1 MMIYDDS
8 LFSIYFGDR
17 FQKIEPDQ
25 CKSLTGTSLF
35 SEKPFSVF
43 QEFMHLSAFT
53 FLHQVHKADGKII
66 KNRQIVQDVPLFF
79 QDGDYLITDQPTIGL
94 GIVTADCLPI
104 VYFDRAKK
112 VVGVAHAGWK
122 GSVAG
127 IATNVVVALQK
138 EFFSEKK
145 DIEIFF
151 GPAAK
156 QCCYEVD
163 KPFLKKIGTNV
174 HVERALCKKNE
185 RYFFD
190 LALYNASKLISFGFS
205 SQQVVFDYNICTICN
220 DNFCS
225 YRRQAGASARQIT
238 VVSLK

>member
-1 MMIYDDS
+1 MIIHDES
-8 LFSIYFGDR
+8 LFSICFGDR
-17 FQKIEPDQ
+17 DQQIEPTR

-35 SEKPFSVF
+35 AEKSFSIF
-43 QEFMHLSAFT
+43 QELMDLSALT
-53 FLHQVHKADGKII
+53 FLHQVHKADGKIVKDI
-66 KNRQIVQDVPLFF
+66 KAVEDTPLFF
-79 QDGDYLITDQPTIGL
+79 QDGDYLITDQPTLGL

-104 VYFDRAKK
+104 VYFDRVKR

-127 IATNVVVALQK
+127 IATNVVAALQK
-138 EFFSEKK
+138 EFLSEKK

-156 QCCYEVD
+156 RCCYEVD
-163 KPFLKKIGTNV
+163 ESFLKKVGTNL
-174 HVERALCKKNE
+174 HVQRALFKTNDT
-185 RYFFD
+185 YSFD

-205 SQQVVFDYNICTICN
+205 PQQLVFDYNVCTLCN

-225 YRRQAGASARQIT
+225 YRRQEGASARQIT
-238 VVSLK
+238 VISLK